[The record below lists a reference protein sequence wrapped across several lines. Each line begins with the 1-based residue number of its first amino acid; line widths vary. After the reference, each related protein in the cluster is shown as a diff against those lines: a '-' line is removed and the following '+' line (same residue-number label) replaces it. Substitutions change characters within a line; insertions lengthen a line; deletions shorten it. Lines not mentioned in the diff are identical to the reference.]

1 MKWNKRLII
10 ITKTAEKKQENLD
23 VKSHMLRND
32 TVQGKITTTVHG
44 CINDNTEGDNNFYCG
59 THLLNMPD

>member
-1 MKWNKRLII
+1 MKWNNQLII

-32 TVQGKITTTVHG
+32 TIQGKTMKTAHG
-44 CINDNTEGDNNFYCG
+44 CINDNTEGHNNFYCG
-59 THLLNMPD
+59 TCLLNMSD